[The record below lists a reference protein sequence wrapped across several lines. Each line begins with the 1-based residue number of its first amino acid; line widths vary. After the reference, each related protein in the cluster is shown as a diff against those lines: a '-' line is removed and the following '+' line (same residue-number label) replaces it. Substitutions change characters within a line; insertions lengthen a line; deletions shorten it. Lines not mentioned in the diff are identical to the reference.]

1 MLNIE
6 AKLAEQKR
14 RAREEE
20 LARAERYIRSDRSD
34 PFTRN
39 RVMSHIRNGITKAV
53 VTDFKSREG
62 GYDATEGRE
71 KRSYEHNGVLVEYEV
86 PIYSNVKRP

>member
-6 AKLAEQKR
+6 VKLAEQKR

-20 LARAERYIRSDRSD
+20 LARAERYMRSDRSD
-34 PFTRN
+34 PFTRD
-39 RVMSHIRNGITKAV
+39 RVMSHIRNGITKTV
-53 VTDFKSREG
+53 ISDGKTREG

-71 KRSYEHNGVLVEYEV
+71 TRSYERDGVRVEYEV
-86 PIYSNVKRP
+86 PSYSNVKRP